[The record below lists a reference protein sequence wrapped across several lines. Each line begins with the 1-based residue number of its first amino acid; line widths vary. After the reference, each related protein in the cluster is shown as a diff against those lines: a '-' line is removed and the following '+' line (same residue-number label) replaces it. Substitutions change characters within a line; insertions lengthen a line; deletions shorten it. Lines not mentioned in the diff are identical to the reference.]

1 MRKREYWAL
10 VTPSLV
16 VMVSLLAVPLY
27 RTLEWSLQKVNYG
40 DPGTFIGLQNYTT
53 ALSDA
58 RFQAGRRL
66 HGGAH
71 PGRHRDPARSRLPP
85 GHRGE
90 QTPSDAPARA
100 RAAPAGVCHPRSGR
114 RDDVL
119 LALRLQLRGPVN
131 YFIAQLTG
139 QDLLWFTDT
148 WPNRVVLVLNIVWF
162 LLPFAMLVILAGLQ
176 SVNPEVLEAAKI
188 DGAGPF
194 RLHWNVIIPSVRG
207 VIGFVILISLMDV
220 VRIFDPLVAL
230 SPQAAAIGN
239 ESIMFYI
246 YSVAFKDGGQQLGLG
261 SAINVLLIIIIGYCS
276 CRRSEPPP
284 EKGADDERGD
294 TAGSRPSESW
304 RSRTRRGGD
313 G

>member
-27 RTLEWSLQKVNYG
+27 RTIEWSLQKVNYG
-40 DPGTFIGLQNYTT
+40 DPGTFVGLANYTA
-53 ALSDA
+53 ALGDP
-58 RFQAGRRL
+58 RFL
-66 HGGAH
+66 
-71 PGRHRDPARSRLPP
+71 
-85 GHRGE
+85 
-90 QTPSDAPARA
+90 RA
-100 RAAPAGVCHPRSGR
+100 VAFTVGLTLVVTGILL
-114 RDDVL
+114 VLGYL
-119 LALRLQLRGPVN
+119 LATAVNRLRRMRPLVLGLLLLAYVIPGLVGATMFSWLFDSNFGGPVN
-131 YFIAQLTG
+131 YVISRLTG
-139 QDLLWFTDT
+139 QDVLWFTDT

-176 SVNPEVLEAAKI
+176 AVNPEVLEAARI
-188 DGAGPF
+188 DGAGTF

-261 SAINVLLIIIIGYCS
+261 SAINVLLIILIGILLIPS
-276 CRRSEPPP
+276 IR
-284 EKGADDERGD
+284 A
-294 TAGSRPSESW
+294 TAREGSR
-304 RSRTRRGGD
+304 
-313 G
+313 

>member
-1 MRKREYWAL
+1 MRKREYWLL
-10 VTPSLV
+10 VTPSLM
-16 VMVSLLAVPLY
+16 VMVGLLAVPLY
-27 RTLEWSLQKVNYG
+27 RTIEWSLQNVNYG
-40 DPGTFIGLQNYTT
+40 DPGTFVGLSNYTT
-53 ALSDA
+53 ALTDP
-58 RFQAGRRL
+58 RFGRAVVFTVGLTLVVTAILLVLGYLLAIAVNRL
-66 HGGAH
+66 RRMRPIVLGLLLLAYVI
-71 PGRHRDPARSRLPP
+71 PGP
-85 GHRGE
+85 
-90 QTPSDAPARA
+90 
-100 RAAPAGVCHPRSGR
+100 GR

-119 LALRLQLRGPVN
+119 LALRLQLRRARQLPHRP
-131 YFIAQLTG
+131 LTG

-148 WPNRVVLVLNIVWF
+148 WPNRVVLTLNTVWF

-220 VRIFDPLVAL
+220 LRVFDPLVAL

-261 SAINVLLIIIIGYCS
+261 SAINVLLIIIIAIMLVPS
-276 CRRSEPPP
+276 IR
-284 EKGADDERGD
+284 A
-294 TAGSRPSESW
+294 TAREGR
-304 RSRTRRGGD
+304 
-313 G
+313 